1 MFAKRLFDIVTS
13 AIALLIL
20 SPVLFACAVWISIDS
35 PGGFFYR
42 QERVGRN
49 GKLFYMLKFRSMFTG
64 SDSKG
69 LLTVGNNDV
78 RITRSGNF
86 LRKTKLDELP
96 QLINVFIGDMSF
108 VGPRPEVLKYVRLY
122 SDEQKKVLE
131 ARPGITDLASI
142 QYRNENEVLA
152 KFDNPEQAYITQVMP
167 DKLRINLEYLAQR
180 NFLTDIKI
188 ILKTVSAIIK

>member
-13 AIALLIL
+13 AVALLIL
-20 SPVLFACAVWISIDS
+20 LPVLFACAVWISIDS

-131 ARPGITDLASI
+131 VRPGITDLASI

>member
-13 AIALLIL
+13 AVALLIL
-20 SPVLFACAVWISIDS
+20 LPVLFACAVWISIDS

>member
-13 AIALLIL
+13 AVALLIL
-20 SPVLFACAVWISIDS
+20 LPVLFACAVWISIDS

-131 ARPGITDLASI
+131 VRPGITDLASI

-188 ILKTVSAIIK
+188 ILKTVIL